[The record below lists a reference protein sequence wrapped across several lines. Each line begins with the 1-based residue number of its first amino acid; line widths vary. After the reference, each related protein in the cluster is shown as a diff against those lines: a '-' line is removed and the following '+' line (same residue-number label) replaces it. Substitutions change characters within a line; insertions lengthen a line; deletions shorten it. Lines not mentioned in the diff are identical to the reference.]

1 MLTRIWIDNYK
12 SLIDFGLNFDS
23 INLLLGRN
31 GSGKSSVFQVLQKLR
46 GFVGLQLPVRETFF
60 AFESTRWSQEKDQK
74 FNISFTYQDHEYGYG
89 VQIKF
94 DNNSN
99 PSVHREFLFV
109 DGEELVHFED
119 EKVQIGDN
127 APYSLESDRSAVA
140 SIPNSS
146 GLEHIAIFRQLLNR
160 LLIVQVLP
168 PIMEGTSSE
177 EASYL
182 WTDSRNLVSWYRFA
196 SQDQGLIAELAE
208 YIRDIFPGFSHFQFV
223 NIGIDS
229 TGKSNKGLLIQFLN
243 KEDARKT
250 GYAFA
255 ELSDGQRAL
264 VALYALLVY
273 AKHEGY
279 ILCLDE
285 PENFLALAEIQPWL
299 VELYDLCSEGHLQAI
314 LISHHP
320 EMINYLATEAGI
332 WFERSDDGSVVARR
346 IESEIESSLPI
357 SELVARG
364 WLNG

>member
-1 MLTRIWIDNYK
+1 MLTRIYINNYK
-12 SLIDFGLNFDS
+12 SLVDFTIDFDS

-46 GFVGLQLPVRETFF
+46 GLVGLQLPARELFF
-60 AFESTRWSQEKDQK
+60 AFESTRWSQEKDQN
-74 FNISFTYQDHEYGYG
+74 FSVNFDYQEHLYQYY
-89 VQIKF
+89 VTIKF
-94 DNNSN
+94 DSSGN
-99 PSVHREFLFV
+99 PSVAEESLRV
-109 DGEELVHFED
+109 DDIELVHFEN

-127 APYSLESDRSAVA
+127 APYALEPDRSAVA

-146 GLEHIAIFRQLLNR
+146 GLEHITIFRQLLNR

-196 SQDQGLIAELAE
+196 SQDQGLIAELAK
-208 YIRDIFPGFSHFQFV
+208 YLRDIFPGFSHFQFV

-243 KEDARKT
+243 KEDARRT
-250 GYAFA
+250 GYTFS

-273 AKHEGY
+273 AKHEDY

-285 PENFLALAEIQPWL
+285 PENFLALTEIQPWL

-320 EMINYLATEAGI
+320 EMINYLAAEAGI
-332 WFERSDDGSVVARR
+332 WFERADDGSVVAKR
-346 IESEIESSLPI
+346 IKSKIESSLPM